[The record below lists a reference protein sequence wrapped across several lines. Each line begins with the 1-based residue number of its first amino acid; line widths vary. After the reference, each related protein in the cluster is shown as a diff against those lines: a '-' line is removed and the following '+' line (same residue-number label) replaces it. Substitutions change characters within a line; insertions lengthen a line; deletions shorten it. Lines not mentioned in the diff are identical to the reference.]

1 MSSFNKLSRKQIP
14 TLLVLLAAGSLTS
27 MTGGVVSPVM
37 PEVRDQLQIDPQ
49 WAGTLVSMHCLTIAL
64 FGPIWGILADKIGK
78 LPILIPSL
86 VFYAIFGISGAWAQN
101 FHSLLLSRALLGAAS
116 GGVAAASIGIISS
129 MYDGEVRSR
138 ILGYATSALAISGII
153 FPVLG
158 GIFGSRDWRYAF
170 FIYGLGFP
178 VALGAALILKEKKS
192 KSSMVDMSQT
202 EQLLKSI
209 RQPSVLSLFLALALT
224 SAIFYVVIVY
234 APLHFKNAINATPA
248 LNGAILASRAVGA
261 AIISAT
267 GASKLAKRLGS
278 AKAIAVGFMLMAVT
292 LLTIPFVTQVYVI
305 LPTALAFGMGF
316 GIVMPNL
323 YDALSK
329 LNAPNVRSSV
339 LAIGTGASN
348 LGQFFSPVVLGP
360 VWKNAGIAVFFVG
373 ASVSLATTLLSIKQ
387 GKALERAQYD
397 QTPVGRKG

>member
-1 MSSFNKLSRKQIP
+1 MSSFNKLSSKQIP
-14 TLLVLLAAGSLTS
+14 TLLILLAAGSLTS

-37 PEVRDQLQIDPQ
+37 PEVREQLQIDPQ

-64 FGPIWGILADKIGK
+64 FGPVWGILADKIGK

-86 VFYAIFGISGAWAQN
+86 IFYAIFGISGAWAQDFN
-101 FHSLLLSRALLGAAS
+101 SLLLSRALLGAAS

-158 GIFGSRDWRYAF
+158 GILGSKNWQYAF
-170 FIYGLGFP
+170 FIYSLGFP
-178 VALGAALILKEKKS
+178 VALGAALILKERKS

-202 EQLLKSI
+202 QQLIKSI
-209 RQPSVLSLFLALALT
+209 QQPSVLTLFLALGLT

-234 APLHFKNAINATPA
+234 APLHFKAAIGATPA

-278 AKAIAVGFMLMAVT
+278 AKAIAVGFMLMAIT
-292 LLTIPFVTQVYVI
+292 LLTIPFVTQIYVI
-305 LPTALAFGMGF
+305 LPTALVFGMGF

-329 LNAPNVRSSV
+329 LNAPSVRSSV

-348 LGQFFSPVVLGP
+348 LGQFFSPILLGA

-373 ASVSLATTLLSIKQ
+373 ASVSLATTFLSIRQ
-387 GKALERAQYD
+387 GSALEKAQYD
-397 QTPVGRKG
+397 QTPIGREG